1 MRNPCRNLHEKSGIH
16 AARTKLCLLKRSPFV
31 LCEITHRSMNYLA
44 VNFTVRFT
52 GTGYKE
58 IEPLETSLR
67 SRGMLGSTPVR
78 YLDMQANDGK

>member
-1 MRNPCRNLHEKSGIH
+1 
-16 AARTKLCLLKRSPFV
+16 
-31 LCEITHRSMNYLA
+31 MNYLA